1 MHRFLDSA
9 TVQGFKKT
17 SEGYLVAD
25 AFTARTGIQQY
36 AGSEVG
42 RPDLAVVN
50 VYRPAEEVF
59 SKDSLQSFS
68 HVPVTNDHPKE
79 AVTSDNWKDLA
90 MGEASTEVLRD
101 GERLKI
107 PLIIKD
113 AATISKVEAGKRE
126 LSVGY
131 GCNLDWTAGTTNDG
145 MMYDAVQRD
154 IRANHIAVVSRGRA
168 GSEFRIGDSAATWGT
183 APISITNDHRD
194 TPKMKTIVFDGI
206 SIEVTDQAEQAI
218 TKLQKQ
224 LTDST
229 SAIAQAAAQHAGE
242 LKIKDTE
249 IGELKIKL
257 ADAEKQVLS
266 PAQMADAIA
275 ARSALLETAKVFTKD
290 ADLTKLSDAEIRR
303 AAVSAKYGEEMVKD
317 ASEDM
322 VAGMFKALAKD
333 AAAHVDPVRQ
343 AMVGDAA
350 RRPAPTVVQDRAQS
364 EYENRLKDAWKSP
377 SAA

>member
-17 SEGYLVAD
+17 SEGYLIAD

-42 RPDLAVVN
+42 RPDLSVVN

-68 HVPVTNDHPKE
+68 HVPVTDDHPSV
-79 AVTSDNWKDLA
+79 AVTADNWKDLA
-90 MGEASTEVLRD
+90 MGEASTDVLRD
-101 GERLKI
+101 GERLRI
-107 PLIIKD
+107 PLIVKD
-113 AATISKVEAGKRE
+113 AAMINKIESGKRE

-131 GCNLDWTAGTTNDG
+131 GCTLDWEAGTTPDG
-145 MMYDAVQRD
+145 MAYDAVQRG
-154 IRANHIAVVSRGRA
+154 IRANHIAVVRRGRA
-168 GSEFRIGDSAATWGT
+168 GSEFRIGDSADSWGA
-183 APISITNDHRD
+183 APIINDHRD

-224 LTDST
+224 LADST
-229 SAIAQAAAQHAGE
+229 SAVAQAAAAHATA
-242 LKIKDTE
+242 LQAKDSE

-257 ADAEKQVLS
+257 ADAEKQVLT
-266 PAQMADAIA
+266 PAQMADAIS
-275 ARSALLETAKVFTKD
+275 ARSALIETAKVFTKD

-303 AAVSAKYGEEMVKD
+303 AAVAAKYGEDMVKD

-322 VAGMFKALAKD
+322 VAGMFKAITKD
-333 AAAHVDPVRQ
+333 SAANADPVRQ
-343 AMVGDAA
+343 AMIGDQQHKQ
-350 RRPAPTVVQDRAQS
+350 PVQTVVADRAQS
-364 EYENRLKDAWKSP
+364 EYEARLTSAWKTAGA
-377 SAA
+377 SA